1 MKKRFIHMIPLIM
14 AAGIY
19 FPAWWLRSSHDDP
32 YNKALGGAM
41 MGVSFFLFAYYILRE
56 LFKKDN

>member
-1 MKKRFIHMIPLIM
+1 MIPLIM

-32 YNKALGGAM
+32 FNKALGGAM
-41 MGVSFFLFAYYILRE
+41 MGISFFLFAYYILRE